1 MFSVKSKNEN
11 CFPFSVFLSSQEYV
25 VTIDES
31 LALFNKMQDI
41 ATSVAGDMTE
51 KDIEKDIE
59 NEIKATRIE
68 LKNKTL

>member
-1 MFSVKSKNEN
+1 MFSVKSKNEK
-11 CFPFSVFLSSQEYV
+11 CFPFSIFLSSQEYV